1 MQLNEE
7 SSWGKRGRS
16 RSRSRGG
23 GEEGARGEKQE
34 QEEEGTQLEVST
46 GILTYSKVDKN
57 YTIST
62 GMSQYL
68 KYPQVDKKV

>member
-46 GILTYSKVDKN
+46 GILTYSKVDKKLYN
-57 YTIST
+57 IHRYVTIFKVST
-62 GMSQYL
+62 GR
-68 KYPQVDKKV
+68 